1 MEEFEVFE
9 LGLTVIDGHV
19 SPILPTGIPMLFF
32 GDLPPM
38 APQTLST
45 VACPV
50 LRPTAAPAAAEL
62 GLAAMLRRVCCD
74 WQFSP
79 IIPGNH

>member
-1 MEEFEVFE
+1 MGVEEFEVFE
-9 LGLTVIDGHV
+9 LGLTAMFLRYSQPE
-19 SPILPTGIPMLFF
+19 SPCCFLATSPRWL
-32 GDLPPM
+32 
-38 APQTLST
+38 PQTLST

-79 IIPGNH
+79 IIPGNY